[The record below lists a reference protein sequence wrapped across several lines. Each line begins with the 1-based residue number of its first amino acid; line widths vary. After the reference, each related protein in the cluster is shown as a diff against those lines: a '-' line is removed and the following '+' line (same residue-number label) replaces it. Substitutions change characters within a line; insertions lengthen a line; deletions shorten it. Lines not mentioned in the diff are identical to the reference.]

1 MKRRKL
7 ELLYIAI
14 VVCAIACA
22 ATYAGKCKLSKPCP
36 SLAAKAAI
44 DALYPNAKIEK
55 MDMGKES
62 LKVFEVEL
70 EQNGQELEVT
80 LALDG
85 TLMEVETEMIAQQ
98 LPEAVAKAIE
108 AAAEGATVNE
118 VGKETIYAVV
128 KMVKLDQPKT
138 TYEAEMSREGAKCEI
153 ELAADGT
160 ILEQSEWKTC
170 EKNIARKSGCSKTAY
185 KHQDD

>member
-1 MKRRKL
+1 M

-22 ATYAGKCKLSKPCP
+22 VTYAGKCKLSKPCP

-44 DALYPNAKIEK
+44 DALYPNAEIEE

-70 EQNGQELEVT
+70 KQNGQELEVM

-85 TLMEVETEMIAQQ
+85 MLMEVETEMTAQE

-118 VGKETIYAVV
+118 VSKETIYAVV
-128 KMVKLDQPKT
+128 KVVKLDQPQT
-138 TYEAEMSREGAKCEI
+138 TYEAEMNKEGAKCEI

-170 EKNIARKSGCSKTAY
+170 EKNIARKSKCSKTDY
-185 KHQDD
+185 DHQDD